1 MKVVVIGAVAAGM
14 SAASKIKRNNP
25 DAQVVVYE
33 KTDVISFGAC
43 GLPYFAGGFFEDHSL
58 MLARSAEKFREAGIE
73 LNLFKEVIRIDEIN
87 KKISIKD
94 VHTGE
99 VSEDSYDKLMIS
111 TGARSIIPPVENLNL
126 GNVSTLKTL
135 EDGKKVRN
143 MFEDES
149 LKNVVIIGG
158 GFIGIETIEA
168 AKKKGKNI
176 TLIQSASRV
185 LNRVFDKE
193 ITDLLEEEIKNHGV
207 DLRLNE
213 YVTGLEGS
221 DKVTGVITKSGTI
234 PADIVIIATGV
245 KPNTEFLKD
254 TSIEVLQNG
263 AIIIDEFCRT
273 SAKDIYVAG
282 DCASIKS
289 MVNGENLYL
298 PLATGANKL
307 GRLAGDNITG
317 ADKPYQGSL
326 GASCIKVLGMEAGV
340 TGITEEK
347 AKQLGL
353 DYKTAFITGSNHSH
367 YYPGRN
373 KIYIKLVYDKATKV
387 ILGGQVAGVS
397 DAVQRTNVIGMAV
410 MGKMTT
416 MQLGMMDFCYA
427 PPFAESWDVL
437 NVAGNVCK

>member
-87 KKISIKD
+87 KKIYIKD

-126 GNVSTLKTL
+126 GNVSTLKTF
-135 EDGKKVRN
+135 EDGKKVRT
-143 MFEDES
+143 MFEDEN

-168 AKKKGKNI
+168 AKKMGKNI

-193 ITDLLEEEIKNHGV
+193 ITDILEEEIKNHGV

-221 DKVTGVITKSGTI
+221 DKVTGVITKSGRI

-273 SAKDIYVAG
+273 SAKDIYAAG

-326 GASCIKVLGMEAGV
+326 GASCIKVLDMEAGV